1 MIQEQVDQM
10 NLGWSREQ
18 LARASGVTVAAVYL
32 LERMGSAGSKYD
44 ARIRKSLAEGKAK
57 HATPHADPDT
67 EGFVQSASN
76 NVLNFP
82 YPKHSTSSDSKD
94 VEGRGEADDG
104 NSASPADMA

>member
-1 MIQEQVDQM
+1 MIQEQVDRV

-32 LERMGSAGSKYD
+32 LERMGYAGSEDD
-44 ARIRKSLAEGKAK
+44 ARVRKSLAEGKAK
-57 HATPHADPDT
+57 HATPHADLNT

-82 YPKHSTSSDSKD
+82 NPKHFTSSDSKD
-94 VEGRGEADDG
+94 VEGQGEADDG
-104 NSASPADMA
+104 RSASPADMA